1 MKNLAAA
8 SLLLFTA
15 CADNNDGL
23 FHVTGHVDANAGT
36 HIIAATADGQS
47 VVRKFATDG
56 SFELPL
62 APKHAWVVS
71 IVDANRTGSAMLV
84 ATLQSG
90 LLDTLAPMSNGM
102 LDLGKVDVALGVAT
116 PAASYD
122 TIINELGLDRATAAR
137 IGGEDDYATHLA
149 TPDVDGNG
157 VIDALEPGH
166 DYTLDIR
173 NDIHLVGGN
182 GEVTVTEMLQAT
194 PPVYG
199 YAYDGTGIR
208 VQMPAGY
215 SMDSMDVASLTFQ
228 DPFYGTYLGA
238 NTPMVPA
245 GEPIGQP
252 ELLTGA
258 LDSHPL
264 AAVYARPQNDIPM
277 GTYKFNT
284 RETKL
289 RFDGVRTASSE
300 ELATGE
306 GVIVPFLRI
315 VPTDAGC
322 VTDCTISAI
331 EYRWMQRTEG
341 QWQPAPAAELALMPA
356 GRIDVTRMQSN
367 GKLQD
372 LHLTLPTNASGSL
385 DWVSSA
391 SYDGMFQSDL
401 YYVTS
406 TQICYVGA
414 SFQDFVGMRLTS
426 GATSIGG
433 GCPQ

>member
-1 MKNLAAA
+1 MKNIAAA

-23 FHVTGHVDANAGT
+23 FHVTGHVDSGAGT
-36 HIIAATADGQS
+36 HVIAATADGQS
-47 VVRKFATDG
+47 VVRKLQSDG

-62 APKHAWVVS
+62 APQHAWVVS
-71 IVDANRTGSAMLV
+71 FVDANRSGSAMLV

-90 LLDTLAPMSNGM
+90 LLDTLAPMTDGM

-116 PAASYD
+116 PAASYN
-122 TIINELGLDRATAAR
+122 TIIGELGMDTATAAR

-149 TPDVDGNG
+149 TPDADGNG

-182 GEVTVTEMLQAT
+182 GEVTVQELMQET

-215 SMDSMDVASLTFQ
+215 SMSSMDVASLTFQ
-228 DPFYGTYLGA
+228 DPFFGTYMGP

-245 GEPIGQP
+245 GQPIGTPQ
-252 ELLTGA
+252 LLTGA
-258 LDSHPL
+258 LDTHPL
-264 AAVYARPQNDIPM
+264 AAVYARPDNDIPM

-284 RETKL
+284 RETNL
-289 RFDGVRTASSE
+289 RFDGVRAASAE
-300 ELATGE
+300 ELASGE
-306 GVIVPFLRI
+306 GIIVPFLRI
-315 VPTDAGC
+315 VPAAAGC
-322 VTDCTISAI
+322 QTDCTIGSI
-331 EYRWMQRTEG
+331 EYRWMQRSDG
-341 QWQPAPAAELALMPA
+341 RWQPAPAAELALMPA
-356 GRIDVTRMQSN
+356 GRIDVTRMMPN
-367 GKLQD
+367 GQLQD

-385 DWVSSA
+385 DWIRSA

-401 YYVTS
+401 AYVTS

-414 SFQDFVGMRLTS
+414 SFRDFVGMRLTS
-426 GATSIGG
+426 AAGNT
-433 GCPQ
+433 CLH